1 MLYTFRSKA
10 AADVIM
16 FTENAVELLK
26 IAGKEAGAEGIF
38 TPEQIPPALERLRT
52 AVAAGEPAPADKAE
66 EAEDATRQKVSLRS
80 RAWPLMEMLERA
92 QKKNVP
98 VVWGS

>member
-38 TPEQIPPALERLRT
+38 TPEQIPPALERLR
-52 AVAAGEPAPADKAE
+52 AAIASAAPAAADNDGE
-66 EAEDATRQKVSLRS
+66 EETAARHKVSLRS